1 MYITL
6 GETAIGTAFQMAN
19 VKSIRSLERGI
30 NVLKSLHDMGP
41 ASLHEIHLKT
51 ELSKPTLLR
60 ILKTLAECG
69 MVRQGMSDSKYRNA
83 IGLRTLSS
91 NLNFQDRVS
100 EGTGP
105 VLESLRQKIK
115 WPSDLFMLDQNAGD
129 MMKLIETSRASSP
142 YQLQI
147 DPIGLLVNMTK
158 SAVGRAYL
166 AFCTDEIRESL
177 FQKIKASKNP
187 YHLQSQDFKSL
198 ESELEKIRET
208 GVAHREFGFTG
219 GEDNYFGFDDELLAM
234 AMPIMNEVDVLGC
247 ITIMWRRASH
257 TEEEFMAMYFDDLKQ
272 AATQCEFRFAQQ

>member
-1 MYITL
+1 
-6 GETAIGTAFQMAN
+6 MAN

-69 MVRQGMSDSKYRNA
+69 MVRQGISDSKYRNT

-91 NLNFQDRVS
+91 KLNFQDRVS
-100 EGTGP
+100 EATAP

-115 WPSDLFMLDQNAGD
+115 WPSDLFMLDQNGGD

-142 YQLQI
+142 YRLKI
-147 DPIGLLVNMTK
+147 DPLGLQVNMTK

-166 AFCTDEIRESL
+166 AFSLDKTKKSL
-177 FQKIKASKNP
+177 FRKIKASKNP
-187 YHLQSQDFKSL
+187 YHMQIKDFEEL
-198 ESELEKIRET
+198 DFQLEKIREI
-208 GVAHREFGFTG
+208 GVAHREAGFTG
-219 GEDNYFGFDDELLAM
+219 GEANEFGFDDELSAM
-234 AMPIMNEVDVLGC
+234 AMPIMNETIVLGC
-247 ITIMWRRASH
+247 ISIVWRRASH
-257 TEEEFMAMYFDDLKQ
+257 TEQEFRAMYLADLKQ
-272 AATQCEFRFAQQ
+272 AANQCEIRFAEQYKSPV